1 VSHAPEVGEE
11 YELEHHPSPRQYV
24 NIGIILAIITAAEVG
39 IYYVPA
45 LEDLLVPFL
54 IAFAVVKFVMVA
66 SWFMHLR
73 FDSRL
78 FRRLFVTGI
87 VLAIIVFAVA
97 LATFFR
103 RGGAAPAGPDPGT
116 LEPAAMAPLH

>member
-1 VSHAPEVGEE
+1 MAQAPEAGEE
-11 YELEHHPSPRQYV
+11 LELEHHPSPRQYV
-24 NIGIILAIITAAEVG
+24 NIGIILAVVTALEVA

-54 IAFAVVKFVMVA
+54 IAFALIKFVLVC

-78 FRRLFVTGI
+78 FRRLFVSGVI
-87 VLAIIVFAVA
+87 LAITVFAVA
-97 LATFFR
+97 LATFFA
-103 RGGAAPAGPDPGT
+103 RGGAAPEGPDPGT
-116 LEPAAMAPLH
+116 IEVESQG

>member
-1 VSHAPEVGEE
+1 MAQVAPETGEE

-24 NIGIILAIITAAEVG
+24 NIGIILAIVTALEVA

-54 IAFAVVKFVMVA
+54 IAFAVIKFILVC

-78 FRRLFVTGI
+78 FRRLFVTGVI
-87 VLAIIVFAVA
+87 LALIVFAIA
-97 LATFFR
+97 LSTFFA
-103 RGGAAPAGPDPGT
+103 RGGASPEGARPGS
-116 LEPAAMAPLH
+116 LEGQDAS